1 MLDEIDRK
9 FSIKLMEE
17 GDENKLQ
24 IDQEKKFRI
33 EEIDYKFTEVIDM
46 LVQSYTRNSEIP
58 DPSSLPIK
66 VTVQLVSKGMEFRDV
81 VMKQYDS
88 MNDIKRYIERK
99 FEEKNNSIEEWC
111 NDIEIIIRGPLANL
125 HKAEEVKNEWDIDDG
140 MDPDLVLG
148 KTTKVDNMMT
158 TKDKL
163 NIENGSTIEIFG
175 TIK

>member
-66 VTVQLVSKGMEFRDV
+66 VTVQLVNKGIEFKDV
-81 VMKQYDS
+81 VMKQYDC
-88 MNDIKRYIERK
+88 MNDIKRYIESK
-99 FEEKNNSIEEWC
+99 LEQKNNPIEEWC

-125 HKAEEVKNEWDIDDG
+125 PKAEEVKNEWDIDDG

-148 KTTKVDNMMT
+148 KTTKVDNMMA

-163 NIENGSTIEIFG
+163 NIENGSIIEIFG

>member
-1 MLDEIDRK
+1 MRK
-9 FSIKLMEE
+9 
-17 GDENKLQ
+17 
-24 IDQEKKFRI
+24 
-33 EEIDYKFTEVIDM
+33 Y
-46 LVQSYTRNSEIP
+46 
-58 DPSSLPIK
+58 
-66 VTVQLVSKGMEFRDV
+66 
-81 VMKQYDS
+81 
-88 MNDIKRYIERK
+88 
-99 FEEKNNSIEEWC
+99 EEKNNPIEEWS

-125 HKAEEVKNEWDIDDG
+125 PKAEEVKNEWDIDDG